1 MQLLWLKVRLID
13 AEIKVNMVVV
23 HDIRILDG
31 SILNVIILHA
41 LEAPVINSEDF
52 PEQLNQTPD
61 LAPDPHARYRI
72 S

>member
-1 MQLLWLKVRLID
+1 
-13 AEIKVNMVVV
+13 MVVV

-31 SILNVIILHA
+31 LIWNVIILHG
-41 LEAPVINSEDF
+41 LFRSSRGPGNQFGLGEDF
-52 PEQLNQTPD
+52 PEQLNQTLD